1 MKTEVAIRKKKDAK
15 GMKRIS
21 FYKPSCPL
29 CGRRKN
35 HIHSLADTLQNVSS
49 FLINLLKVGILLLFL
64 TLIGAA
70 LIK

>member
-21 FYKPSCPL
+21 LYKPTCPL
-29 CGRRKN
+29 CGRRRD
-35 HIHSLADTLQNVSS
+35 HIHKLSDTLQNVSS
-49 FLINLLKVGILLLFL
+49 FLINLLKISILLLFL

>member
-21 FYKPSCPL
+21 LYKPTCPL

-35 HIHSLADTLQNVSS
+35 RIYSLADTLQNVSS

-64 TLIGAA
+64 TLIGAS